1 MTPMDSPLYDSEY
14 KRLVGLEFNEIVDIC
29 QSYNDFTPVSGKEV
43 VEAIKSLNTVTSG
56 DILTNRQ
63 SNLYIV
69 LNS

>member
-43 VEAIKSLNTVTSG
+43 VKAIKSLNTVTSG